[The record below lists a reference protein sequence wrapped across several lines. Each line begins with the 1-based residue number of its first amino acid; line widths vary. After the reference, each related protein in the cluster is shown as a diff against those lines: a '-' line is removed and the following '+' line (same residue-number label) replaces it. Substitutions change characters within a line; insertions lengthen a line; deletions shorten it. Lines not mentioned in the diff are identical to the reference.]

1 MMTPHRPRPSSRL
14 ALSACLALLLAN
26 ATPATAGTGTE
37 QFEMEGARII
47 LHLHDFLTSE
57 ELDTLRIVGTVPQAL
72 MLFMGSA
79 EGHAAIAV
87 APDEGFIRD
96 GAPVES
102 AAALAELPD
111 ARAAA
116 TAAREQC
123 DRQRTT
129 VQPCVVVLE
138 IAPQ

>member
-1 MMTPHRPRPSSRL
+1 MMTPHLPRPCPHL
-14 ALSACLALLLAN
+14 AMSACVALVLAQA
-26 ATPATAGTGTE
+26 APATAGTE
-37 QFEMEGARII
+37 HFELEGARIT
-47 LHLHDFLTSE
+47 LHLHDFLTDE

-72 MLFMGSA
+72 MLFMGNA
-79 EGHAAIAV
+79 DGHGAIAV

-116 TAAREQC
+116 TAARDQC

-129 VQPCVVVLE
+129 AQPCVVVLE
-138 IAPQ
+138 IAPR